1 MSFSFKDSK
10 SEKQL
15 AYSWKILVN
24 PKNYFVPRTIEEYG
38 KVNYLWSPQIKIN
51 SHEWFFRDKSIN
63 ELKQFVSCIYSI
75 EDIQNTVIYNTVYQS
90 TIREIEIEIISK
102 LESKPIRDFQEILEA
117 IFVRISEKI
126 EKFEFFFSLEGLDLK
141 DINEVDFGD
150 VKIIQFDEEFRNYI
164 FSQREQVDNKEYLDE
179 HILRFIDKNL
189 LKQVVI
195 KCSTVGDFEKAQELA
210 RFRAREVINYFR
222 YLICVLGHQRI
233 YENLI
238 KIDILSQAYIQGED
252 FLVRYANNGSIIIV
266 SGAGRKNL
274 EKFPINEERLREL
287 KEKAFFDDIV
297 GILNSKERTELE
309 GCIVTAIY
317 WAGEAQNE
325 FDWDVAFLKYWTAL
339 ESIFSYKKEEIT
351 QSLAKGISVLLAFGA
366 YRFIDINE
374 IKQVYNKISKLYKQ
388 RSKIIHGGLRQKIS
402 DEELAEICKYTSW
415 VILSLLDLRT
425 NGYTKLEELDVQITR
440 LYGILNREE
449 EENIAAVAD
458 EIQQILKEV
467 SKLYSLDTISGK
479 MAVATE
485 AVQRI
490 ESDLALIQKILSVLK
505 LGKIQALERFLNH
518 PATSFVIVA
527 LKEWQK
533 NNRFS

>member
-1 MSFSFKDSK
+1 MNFTFKDSK

-15 AYSWKILVN
+15 AYSFKILVN
-24 PKNYFVPRTIEEYG
+24 PKNYFVPRTIEEYK
-38 KVNYLWSPQIKIN
+38 KVDYFWSPRIKIN
-51 SHEWFFRDKSIN
+51 SHEWFFSEKSKN

-75 EDIQNTVIYNTVYQS
+75 DDIQNTVIYNTVYQS

-102 LESKPIRDFQEILEA
+102 LESKPLRDFQEVLSA
-117 IFVRISEKI
+117 IFVRISEEIKR
-126 EKFEFFFSLEGLDLK
+126 FDFFFPLEGLDLESIK
-141 DINEVDFGD
+141 EVDFGD
-150 VKIIQFDEEFRNYI
+150 VKIIQFDEELRSYI
-164 FSQREQVDNKEYLDE
+164 YSHREQVDKNEYLDE

-195 KCSTVGDFEKAQELA
+195 KCSTFGDFEKAQELA

-222 YLICVLGHQRI
+222 YLICVLGHERI

-252 FLVRYANNGSIIIV
+252 FLARNTNNGSIIIV

-309 GCIVTAIY
+309 GCIITAIY
-317 WAGEAQNE
+317 WTGEAQNE

-351 QSLAKGISVLLAFGA
+351 HSLAKGVSVLLAFGA
-366 YRFIDINE
+366 YRFIEINDV
-374 IKQVYNKISKLYKQ
+374 KQVYKKISKLYKL
-388 RSKIIHGGLRQKIS
+388 RSKIIHRGLRENIS
-402 DEELAEICKYTSW
+402 ELELSEICKYTSW

-425 NGYTKLEELDVQITR
+425 KGYTKLEEIDGQTTR
-440 LYGILNREE
+440 LYDILNREE
-449 EENIAAVAD
+449 KQSIIAVAA
-458 EIQQILKEV
+458 EIQEILEEV
-467 SKLYSLDTISGK
+467 SKLYSTDTISGK

-490 ESDLALIQKILSVLK
+490 ESDPTLMQKILSALKPGQTQVL
-505 LGKIQALERFLNH
+505 ARFLNH
-518 PATSFVIVA
+518 PVTSFVIVA
-527 LKEWQK
+527 LEELQK
-533 NNRFS
+533 KNR